1 MTVVRAHGENVPK
14 PAKVALNPKT
24 MLIAEHN

>member
-14 PAKVALNPKT
+14 PAKVALDPRT
-24 MLIAEHN
+24 MLIAHN